1 MELIRAGQFDDT
13 LRIATLLLDHP
24 HDLIHKAVG
33 WALRE
38 VGKRDKDTLLAYL
51 EANYARIART
61 TLRYAIE
68 KFPADERREWLLRR

>member
-1 MELIRAGQFDDT
+1 VPVDLVYGVAET
-13 LRIATLLLDHP
+13 LHPDP

-38 VGKRDKDTLLAYL
+38 AGRVDPKRLERYL
-51 EANYARIART
+51 RRQGPAIPRT

-68 KFPADERREWLLRR
+68 HMPESKRREVLVATRGRVL